1 MPFDPLTLPPLL
13 DFDPIALMQ
22 QENRAAEGVVPQLEG
37 GWPREGWRFGE
48 DWFAL
53 DQPGLRFFYRRGAGV
68 TWQVLDETQR
78 KAVPLYLSGS
88 VYAAAA
94 SLSGLYPLHVSAVLH
109 AGRVHAF
116 GGPSG
121 AGKSTITAALAAR
134 GYPLVAD
141 DTMLL
146 YLGSHG
152 APQCLPG
159 HKRLKLVRDA
169 FKLTGAAREEV
180 ADGERDKFYA
190 RAIADAAENLYPLA
204 SITFL
209 ETSAETGLYILS
221 SGQRVARL
229 QDDHYTAWMFDE
241 AQRITRPRRFALQ
254 ARIAE
259 NISMAVLGR
268 PKDPAHFPASLDLAV
283 RFIETR
289 GTYDSSGN

>member
-1 MPFDPLTLPPLL
+1 MPPDPLTLPPLP

-22 QENRAAEGVVPQLEG
+22 RESRAAEGVVPQPAG
-37 GWPREGWRFGE
+37 GWPHTDWRFGE

-53 DQPGLRFFYRRGAGV
+53 DQPGLRFFYRRGQGII
-68 TWQVLDETQR
+68 WQVLDETQR
-78 KAVPLYLSGS
+78 PMVPLYLSGS

-94 SLSGLYPLHVSAVLH
+94 SLNGLYPLHVSAVLH

-141 DTMLL
+141 DTLLL
-146 YLGSHG
+146 YLGGQG
-152 APQCLPG
+152 AAQCLPG

-169 FKLTGAAREEV
+169 FGLTGAAREEV
-180 ADGERDKFYA
+180 ADSGRDKFYA
-190 RAIADAAENLYPLA
+190 RAVTDAANALYPLA

-209 ETSAETGLYILS
+209 ETSPETGLRILS
-221 SGQRVARL
+221 SGQRMARL

-241 AQRITRPRRFALQ
+241 AQRITLPRRFALQ
-254 ARIAE
+254 ARIAGT
-259 NISMAVLGR
+259 IRMGVLGR
-268 PKDPAHFPASLDLAV
+268 PKDPARFTDSVNLAI
-283 RFIETR
+283 RFIETG
-289 GTYDSSGN
+289 GTDDNPGP

>member
-1 MPFDPLTLPPLL
+1 MVPDPLTLPPLP
-13 DFDPIALMQ
+13 DFDPITLMKR
-22 QENRAAEGVVPQLEG
+22 ETRAAEGVVPALEG
-37 GWPREGWRFGE
+37 AWPENGWRFGD

-53 DQPGLRFFYRRGAGV
+53 DQPGLRFFYRRGHGV
-68 TWQVLDETQR
+68 IWQVRDETQR
-78 KAVPLYLSGS
+78 DLVPLYLSGS

-94 SLSGLYPLHVSAVLH
+94 SLNGLYPLHVSAVLH

-141 DTMLL
+141 DTLLL
-146 YLGSHG
+146 YLGGQG

-169 FKLTGAAREEV
+169 FALTGAVRQEV
-180 ADGERDKFYA
+180 ADSERDKFYA
-190 RAIADAAENLYPLA
+190 RAIADAAEVLYPLA

-209 ETSAETGLYILS
+209 ETSAETGLRVLS
-221 SGQRVARL
+221 SGQRMARL

-241 AQRITRPRRFALQ
+241 AQRITLQRRFALQ
-254 ARIAE
+254 ARIAGT
-259 NISMAVLGR
+259 IAMAVLGR
-268 PKDPAHFPASLDLAV
+268 PKDPVLFPASVDLAV
-283 RFIETR
+283 RFIETG
-289 GTYDSSGN
+289 GTIDGPGY